1 MMSFLG
7 SIGNFLGNIAGPVAD
22 VFGSIFG
29 AEKAEN
35 TAKEINQSQIKQSE
49 NQQAFEERMANTA
62 YQRSRADMEKAGMNP
77 ILMARLGGA
86 TTPNYQLP
94 SFTNPGQAIVE
105 GYTSAGDALRQG
117 IGYGSDFALKRQQIN
132 QAKSAAAV
140 NSAQALKT
148 ANEAVR
154 VMMENKVIEQ
164 STEKRRY
171 EEKRRVDRPWL
182 FKDIGIDVHDMI
194 DSVLGPVK
202 GLFMGK

>member
-1 MMSFLG
+1 MSFFG
-7 SIGNFLGNIAGPVAD
+7 DIGKFFGD
-22 VFGSIFG
+22 VVSPIGDIFGSIFG
-29 AEKAEN
+29 AEKAES
-35 TAKEINQSQIKQSE
+35 TAKEINQSQIQQSE

-94 SFTNPGQAIVE
+94 SFTNPGQAIVQ
-105 GYTSAGDALRQG
+105 GYTSAGEAFRKGVGNVTDLALQ
-117 IGYGSDFALKRQQIN
+117 RQQIN
-132 QAKSAAAV
+132 QAKSAVAV

-154 VMMENKVIEQ
+154 VMMENKVLEK

-171 EEKRRVDRPWL
+171 EEKRRVDRPWI
-182 FKDIGIDVHDMI
+182 FKDLGIDVQDAI

-202 GLFMGK
+202 GLFIGK